1 MSESI
6 YLHDIPLNEAWERFI
21 RALESAGLWQPLG
34 SETIPLDQALGRV
47 TAEAIWARRSSP
59 GYHSAA
65 MDGYAIQARATDG
78 ASDRNPVVIQLGD
91 PARYVDTGD
100 PLPLGCDS
108 VVPIEEVEPV
118 GPTRDGRALEAIRLR
133 ASVSPWS
140 HVRPMGEDMVA
151 TELVLPADHTLR
163 PVDLGA
169 VAGCGHSHILVR
181 TRPRVAILPTGSELV
196 PVGTEAGQGQIVE
209 YNSIVLAAQVESWGG
224 RARRMP
230 IVEDDEG
237 QIERA
242 VASAAVVHD
251 LVLINA
257 GSSAGSE
264 DFTAR
269 VVESLGELLVHGIA
283 VRPGHPVILGM
294 LDRAKAIE
302 ASEGKAEADATS
314 RPKVPVI
321 GVPGYPVSAALTGEI
336 FVEPLLARWLGRPPY
351 EPQTLQATLSR
362 KIHSSMGDDEYVRVT
377 VGKVGERTIAAPL
390 SRGAGVI
397 TSLVRAD
404 GLVRIPAGTQGIA
417 AGETVQIQLYRSLAE
432 IERTIV
438 VLGSHDLTIDLMA
451 QYLADRE
458 RRLTSANV
466 GSLGGLLALRRGE
479 AHLAGSHLLDPETG
493 EYNRAYIVRYLSGV
507 PVVLVGLVDRSQ
519 CLLVPKGNPKDIRS
533 IEDLARPDVVFV
545 NRQRGAG
552 TRVLLDHMLA
562 RLGMPAEGITG
573 YDHEEYTHLTVA
585 AAVASGRADVGLGIQ
600 AAAAAL
606 DLDFVHVADEEYD
619 LVIPAE
625 HYSSS
630 ILEPLLSLLN
640 DGPFR
645 QAVAGLPGYGIRR
658 MGDVLATFEGE

>member
-1 MSESI
+1 MTESV
-6 YLHDIPLNEAWERFI
+6 YLHDIPLSEAWDRFI
-21 RALESAGLWQPLG
+21 QALDTAGLWKPLG
-34 SETIPLDQALGRV
+34 TETIPLDQALGRV
-47 TAEAIWARRSSP
+47 TGEAIWARRSSP

-65 MDGYAIQARATDG
+65 MDGYAIPARLSDM
-78 ASDRNPVVIQLGD
+78 ASDRNPVVINLGD

-118 GPTRDGRALEAIRLR
+118 GAVQEGRALEAIRLR

-169 VAGCGHSHILVR
+169 VAGCGHSQVLVR
-181 TRPRVAILPTGSELV
+181 RRPKVAILPTGTELV
-196 PVGTEAGQGQIVE
+196 PVGSEPAEGQIVE
-209 YNSIVLAAQVESWGG
+209 YNSIVLAAQVDGWGG
-224 RARRMP
+224 LATRMP
-230 IVEDDEG
+230 IVRDDEDRIR
-237 QIERA
+237 QA
-242 VASAAVVHD
+242 VAAAAVSHD
-251 LVLINA
+251 LVLVSA

-264 DFTAR
+264 DFTSR
-269 VVESLGELLVHGIA
+269 VVESLGELLVHGVA

-294 LDRAKAIE
+294 LDRAKAAKSSGDE
-302 ASEGKAEADATS
+302 ARLDTTLS
-314 RPKVPVI
+314 RKVPVI

-336 FVEPLLARWLGRPPY
+336 FVEPLLSRWLGRSPL

-377 VGKVGERTIAAPL
+377 VGRVGERIIAAPL

-404 GLVRIPAGTQGIA
+404 GIVRIPAGIQGID
-417 AGETVQIQLYRSLAE
+417 AGESVQVQLYRSPAE

-451 QYLADRE
+451 QFLADRG

-493 EYNRAYIVRYLSGV
+493 EYNRGYIKRYLPGV

-519 CLLVPKGNPKDIRS
+519 CLLVKKGNPKGIRS
-533 IEDLARPDVVFV
+533 IEDLARQDVVFV

-562 RLGMPAEGITG
+562 NQGISGESIRG

-600 AAAAAL
+600 AAASAL
-606 DLDFVHVADEEYD
+606 ELDFLHVADEQYD
-619 LVIPAE
+619 LVIPGA
-625 HYSSS
+625 HYSSP
-630 ILEPLLSLLN
+630 ILEPLLALLTDDN
-640 DGPFR
+640 FR
-645 QAVAGLPGYGIRR
+645 RAVGALPGYGIRR
-658 MGDVLATFEGE
+658 MGTILATFEGE

>member
-6 YLHDIPLNEAWERFI
+6 YLHDIPLSEAWDRFI
-21 RALESAGLWQPLG
+21 QALESDGLWKPLG
-34 SETIPLDQALGRV
+34 TETIPLDQALGRV

-65 MDGYAIQARATDG
+65 MDGYAIPARLSDM
-78 ASDRNPVVIQLGD
+78 ASDRNPVVISLGD

-118 GPTRDGRALEAIRLR
+118 GPVREGRALEAIRLR
-133 ASVSPWS
+133 GSVSPWS

-169 VAGCGHSHILVR
+169 VAGCGHSQILVR
-181 TRPRVAILPTGSELV
+181 RRPDVAILPTGTELV
-196 PVGTEAGQGQIVE
+196 PVGTEPTAGQIVE
-209 YNSIVLAAQVESWGG
+209 YNSIVLAAQVDSWGG

-230 IVEDDEG
+230 IVRDDE
-237 QIERA
+237 ERIRGA
-242 VASAAVVHD
+242 VASAAVSHD

-269 VVESLGELLVHGIA
+269 VVESLGELLVHGVA

-294 LDRAKAIE
+294 LDRAKAAKVSGGE
-302 ASEGKAEADATS
+302 AEVDATIS
-314 RPKVPVI
+314 RMVPVI

-336 FVEPLLARWLGRPPY
+336 FVEPLLSRWLGRPPL

-377 VGKVGERTIAAPL
+377 VGQVGERVIAAPL

-404 GLVRIPAGTQGIA
+404 GIVRIPAGIQGID
-417 AGETVQIQLYRSLAE
+417 AGESVDVQLYRSPAE

-451 QYLADRE
+451 QFLADRG

-466 GSLGGLLALRRGE
+466 GSLGGLIALRRGE

-493 EYNRAYIVRYLSGV
+493 EYNRGYIKRYLPGV
-507 PVVLVGLVDRSQ
+507 PVVLVGMVDRSQ
-519 CLLVPKGNPKDIRS
+519 CLLVPKGNPKGIRS
-533 IEDLARPDVVFV
+533 IEDLARQDVVFV

-562 RLGMPAEGITG
+562 KLGISSESIRG

-600 AAAAAL
+600 AAASAL
-606 DLDFVHVADEEYD
+606 ELDFVHVADEQYD
-619 LVIPAE
+619 LVIPGE

-630 ILEPLLSLLN
+630 ILEPLLTLLTDDN
-640 DGPFR
+640 FR
-645 QAVAGLPGYGIRR
+645 RAVGALPGYGIRR
-658 MGDVLATFEGE
+658 MGTVLATFEGE